1 MTMTRCWSPWYYYD
15 DVKSGSLACAATTS
29 FFSIFSITYVSY
41 CLDGGDSSQ
50 FFLPLFETDV
60 HTTMKSAGGFMIFFY
75 LVYIVSSILMV
86 RGVLNYHRGL
96 MLPWLIQNL
105 LYILAIIAFAI
116 WLQASYYH
124 NLLSV
129 LWCLIW
135 LIFAAVH
142 IYMHRCVRAH
152 YDVIKDMNAADI
164 LQIYD

>member
-1 MTMTRCWSPWYYYD
+1 
-15 DVKSGSLACAATTS
+15 
-29 FFSIFSITYVSY
+29 
-41 CLDGGDSSQ
+41 
-50 FFLPLFETDV
+50 
-60 HTTMKSAGGFMIFFY
+60 MKSAGGFMIFFY